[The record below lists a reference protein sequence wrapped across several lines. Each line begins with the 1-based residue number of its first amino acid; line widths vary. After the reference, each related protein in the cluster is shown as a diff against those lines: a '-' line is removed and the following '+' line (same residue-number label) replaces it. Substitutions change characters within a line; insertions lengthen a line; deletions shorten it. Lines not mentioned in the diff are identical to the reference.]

1 MGRLQIFCLLAPLVV
16 GEDDGAVVEKRNVH
30 HTSQHGHTHI
40 QFGNSGVHHVAAP
53 VALVP
58 HHQVH
63 HVSSSSLVRVP
74 QHHAHHLNL
83 GAGVPTVLAGL
94 RNTYNSAASEATP
107 AAQEETV
114 DVSLNAR
121 QGKQAEADGE
131 NLERVPTMIEDD
143 QTESA
148 ASPESKEGE
157 SFGKQEDREGK
168 QLLILPP
175 TPTPQPT
182 PAAKPECKMLQC
194 DSVDGPIDD
203 PADCPSG
210 EKEICVETLETEC
223 KTVTNQQCQ
232 DYQETE
238 CVVSPKEVCITAD
251 QTTCTDTEFQTSCT
265 ETKEECQS
273 VETQK
278 CGDPTPE
285 EVCAEI
291 TQVSCEPEEI
301 TLCKTTVSVEVSEEC
316 IEVQETHCKDNYDQ
330 VCYIGFAPG
339 ECENKQVEE
348 CKYVNVP
355 CEGYKCQP
363 QTQKVCNYVSKTN
376 CHYAHPQPRCK
387 GLPSQKCHNEVS
399 KQCISVPKVVP
410 DEVCETKTVNNC
422 KELPTKECLTTYK
435 TTCEAPE
442 EQDVCFDISAPC
454 EGTTLTNRVCEGQN
468 QPICFEVKETTCSK
482 VTKQL
487 CTDIPSVTCEKVPS
501 KKCFTVPTPPKLTVV
516 PTPCPLTSLPP
527 PAPIVFG
534 PPIPIAT
541 GARLFG

>member
-1 MGRLQIFCLLAPLVV
+1 MGIFGMGRLQIFCLLAPLVV
-16 GEDDGAVVEKRNVH
+16 YGEDDGAVVEKRNVH
-30 HTSQHGHTHI
+30 HTSQYGHTHI
-40 QFGNSGVHHVAAP
+40 QFGNSGVHHVVAP

-63 HVSSSSLVRVP
+63 HVSSSPLVRVP

-94 RNTYNSAASEATP
+94 RNSYNSEASEATP
-107 AAQEETV
+107 AEEEPV

-121 QGKQAEADGE
+121 QGKQVEADGD
-131 NLERVPTMIEDD
+131 NLQRVPTSIEDD
-143 QTESA
+143 QIESGGEGLDA
-148 ASPESKEGE
+148 ASPESEEGE
-157 SFGKQEDREGK
+157 SFGKQQEDREGK
-168 QLLILPP
+168 QLLILPSPP
-175 TPTPQPT
+175 TPTP
-182 PAAKPECKMLQC
+182 AANPECKMLQC
-194 DSVDGPIDD
+194 DSVEGPIND

-210 EKEICVETLETEC
+210 EKEICVEMLETEC
-223 KTVTNQQCQ
+223 TTVTNQQCQ

-251 QTTCTDTEFQTSCT
+251 QTTCTDTEFETPCT

-285 EVCAEI
+285 DVCAEN
-291 TQVSCEPEEI
+291 T
-301 TLCKTTVSVEVSEEC
+301 
-316 IEVQETHCKDNYDQ
+316 
-330 VCYIGFAPG
+330 
-339 ECENKQVEE
+339 QVEE

-363 QTQKVCNYVSKTN
+363 QTQKVCNFVSKTN
-376 CHYAHPQPRCK
+376 CHYARPQPRCK
-387 GLPSQKCHNEVS
+387 GLPSQKCHSEVS

-410 DEVCETKTVNNC
+410 NEVCETKTVNNC
-422 KELPTKECLTTYK
+422 KEVPTKECLTTYK

-454 EGTTLTNRVCEGQN
+454 EGTSLTNRVCEGQK
-468 QPICFEVKETTCSK
+468 QEICFEVKETTCSK

-501 KKCFTVPTPPKLTVV
+501 KKCFTVATPPKLTVV
-516 PTPCPLTSLPP
+516 PIPCPLTRLPP
-527 PAPIVFG
+527 PVPIAFG

-541 GARLFG
+541 GARIFG

>member
-1 MGRLQIFCLLAPLVV
+1 MGIFGMGRLQIFCLLAPLVV
-16 GEDDGAVVEKRNVH
+16 YGEDDGAVVEKRNVH

-40 QFGNSGVHHVAAP
+40 QFGNSGVHHVAAS

-63 HVSSSSLVRVP
+63 HVSSSPLVRVP

-94 RNTYNSAASEATP
+94 RNSYNSEASEATP
-107 AAQEETV
+107 AEEEPV

-121 QGKQAEADGE
+121 QGKQVEADGD
-131 NLERVPTMIEDD
+131 NLQRVPTSIEDD
-143 QTESA
+143 QIESGGEGLDA
-148 ASPESKEGE
+148 ASPESEEGE
-157 SFGKQEDREGK
+157 SFGKQQEDREGK
-168 QLLILPP
+168 QLLILPSPP
-175 TPTPQPT
+175 TPTP
-182 PAAKPECKMLQC
+182 AANPECKMLQC
-194 DSVDGPIDD
+194 DSVEGPIND
-203 PADCPSG
+203 PADCPGG
-210 EKEICVETLETEC
+210 EKEICV
-223 KTVTNQQCQ
+223 
-232 DYQETE
+232 
-238 CVVSPKEVCITAD
+238 TAD
-251 QTTCTDTEFQTSCT
+251 QTTCTDTEFETACT

-285 EVCAEI
+285 DVCAEI

-301 TLCKTTVSVEVSEEC
+301 TLCKTTVSVEVFEEC

-363 QTQKVCNYVSKTN
+363 QTQKVCNFVSKTN
-376 CHYAHPQPRCK
+376 CHYARPQPRCK
-387 GLPSQKCHNEVS
+387 GLPSQKCHSEVS
-399 KQCISVPKVVP
+399 KQCISVPKVVSN
-410 DEVCETKTVNNC
+410 EVCETKTLNNC
-422 KELPTKECLTTYK
+422 KEVPTKECLTTYK

-454 EGTTLTNRVCEGQN
+454 EGTSLTNRVCEGQN
-468 QPICFEVKETTCSK
+468 QEICFEVNETTCSK

-487 CTDIPSVTCEKVPS
+487 CTDIPSVTCEKIPS
-501 KKCFTVPTPPKLTVV
+501 KKCF
-516 PTPCPLTSLPP
+516 
-527 PAPIVFG
+527 
-534 PPIPIAT
+534 
-541 GARLFG
+541 

>member
-1 MGRLQIFCLLAPLVV
+1 MVRLQVPLVV
-16 GEDDGAVVEKRNVH
+16 GEDDGAVVEKRNVY

-63 HVSSSSLVRVP
+63 HVSASPLVRVP

-83 GAGVPTVLAGL
+83 GVGVPTVLAGL
-94 RNTYNSAASEATP
+94 RNSYNSVAASEATP
-107 AAQEETV
+107 AAEEEPV

-121 QGKQAEADGE
+121 QGKQAEETNEAEDD
-131 NLERVPTMIEDD
+131 NLQRFPTRIEDD
-143 QTESA
+143 QTESGGEPLDA
-148 ASPESKEGE
+148 ASPERQEGE
-157 SFGKQEDREGK
+157 NFDKQEDREGK
-168 QLLILPP
+168 QLFIVPP
-175 TPTPQPT
+175 PAAQPT
-182 PAAKPECKMLQC
+182 PAANPDCKMLLC
-194 DSVDGPIDD
+194 DSIDGPIND
-203 PADCPSG
+203 PAECPGG

-223 KTVTNQQCQ
+223 TTVTNQQCQ

-251 QTTCTDTEFQTSCT
+251 QTTCTDTEFQTACT
-265 ETKEECQS
+265 ETNEECQS

-285 EVCAEI
+285 DVCAEI
-291 TQVSCEPEEI
+291 TQVSCEPEKI
-301 TLCKTTVSVEVSEEC
+301 SLCKTTVSVEVAEEC

-348 CKYVNVP
+348 CKYINVP

-363 QTQKVCNYVSKTN
+363 QTKKVCNFVSQTN
-376 CHYAHPQPRCK
+376 CHYARPQPRCK
-387 GLPSQKCHNEVS
+387 GLPSQKCHSEVS

-410 DEVCETKTVNNC
+410 NEVCETKTVNNC
-422 KELPTKECLTTYK
+422 KEVPTKECLTTYK

-454 EGTTLTNRVCEGQN
+454 EGTSLTNRVCEGQK
-468 QPICFEVKETTCSK
+468 QEICFEVKETTCSK

-487 CTDIPSVTCEKVPS
+487 CTDFPHLFLLLLVRQ
-501 KKCFTVPTPPKLTVV
+501 F
-516 PTPCPLTSLPP
+516 PLPLAQEYLANVSFFEGDLHLSMN
-527 PAPIVFG
+527 IQVFFNQG
-534 PPIPIAT
+534 CC
-541 GARLFG
+541 